1 MKSRL
6 ILMRHAKSDL
16 TGTHCTDFD
25 RPLTARGQK
34 AANKMGIWLKQQ
46 SYDFDR
52 IVCSPAVRARQT
64 CQHVL
69 KKLHLSHS
77 RVIWEPAIYEASLE
91 TLITLI
97 DHHGQNARTLL
108 MIGHN
113 PGLDQLLCHLSIDP
127 PAVNQSG
134 KLLTTAAIAILEYDH
149 GGITAKPHQARLRYF
164 IRPKELNF
172 SNAH

>member
-6 ILMRHAKSDL
+6 ILMRHAKSDW
-16 TGTHCTDFD
+16 TDEHCTDFD

-69 KKLHLSHS
+69 KKLHFSHS
-77 RVIWEPAIYEASLE
+77 RVIWEPAIYEASLK

-97 DHHGQNARTLL
+97 DRHSQNVRTLL

-134 KLLTTAAIAILEYDH
+134 KLLTTAAIAVLEYDH
-149 GGITAKPHQARLRYF
+149 GGITIKPHQARLRYF

-172 SNAH
+172 SNIH